1 MTHCWARLLSLQG
14 LEVSHMMDCM
24 VPGAEGQAQAA
35 DQPHGAAYLTRRAVV
50 WDKRT
55 VLGI

>member
-1 MTHCWARLLSLQG
+1 
-14 LEVSHMMDCM
+14 MMGCM

-35 DQPHGAAYLTRRAVV
+35 DQPRGAAYLTRRAVV

-55 VLGI
+55 VLRIWVGWPNTGMA